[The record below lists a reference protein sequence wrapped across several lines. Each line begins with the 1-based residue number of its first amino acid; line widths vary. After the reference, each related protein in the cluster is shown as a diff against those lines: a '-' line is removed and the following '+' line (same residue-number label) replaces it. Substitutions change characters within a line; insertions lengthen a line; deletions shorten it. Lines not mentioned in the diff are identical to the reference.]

1 MALGLGGRTITL
13 VRLEEQI
20 LAEFIWIEDS
30 IKDAILTI
38 MKYVQV
44 ATGIEPT
51 QDEIAEMLK
60 SYFILNEI
68 GNQVKYHL
76 KKASENKDDK
86 DQIDTRRPLWTLNLM
101 TGPGKNVLT
110 RGGVFTSDIQ
120 AAIRCVRE
128 FVEKTIGVEPSND
141 ILAKSL
147 KSSFILS
154 EMKNQIEWQ
163 RKRVQNA
170 NGLDDELLP

>member
-1 MALGLGGRTITL
+1 
-13 VRLEEQI
+13 
-20 LAEFIWIEDS
+20 LAELIWIEDS

-38 MKYVQV
+38 MRYVQV
-44 ATGIEPT
+44 ATGVEPT
-51 QDEIAEMLK
+51 QEEISEMLK

-68 GNQVKYHL
+68 GNQVKYQL

-86 DQIDTRRPLWTLNLM
+86 DQTEIRGPFWTLNLM

-110 RGGVFTSDIQ
+110 RGGVFTSNIE
-120 AAIRCVRE
+120 AAVSSVRE
-128 FVEKTIGVEPSND
+128 FVKKTIGKEPSND

-163 RKRVQNA
+163 RKSAQNA
-170 NGLDDELLP
+170 NEIDDDLLT